1 MAVNG
6 DPAEIVANLRGSIQA
21 SQRGSRKLRA
31 HRFKDLFGFQAWS
44 PVRRKMVNKL
54 LADEG
59 IVVQPPLG
67 EAGHDDWLVFSMP
80 TLPVVKRQHAGPRP
94 SDATFA
100 YWEKLNPGSEL
111 EVEMHFAAPL
121 FQALGYPEEQEAAGF
136 GITVWDGTSHHRSE
150 ANLVYFATDVHDVD
164 DGEPLVL
171 VEYKMPGKGPNAGLG
186 QVCSYA
192 FFIKPACYVITD
204 LDNLVVW
211 NYQGGAVP
219 DVRVV
224 EVKNGQLR
232 ERFDDLYTVLN
243 PTAALEARRDKAERL
258 MHSRPGSWTK

>member
-1 MAVNG
+1 MAVDR
-6 DPAEIVANLRGSIQA
+6 DPSEIVANLRGSIEA

-44 PVRRKMVNKL
+44 PARLKMVSKL

-59 IVVQPPLG
+59 IVVQPPLDG
-67 EAGHDDWLVFSMP
+67 AGHDDWLVFSMP
-80 TLPVVKRQHAGPRP
+80 TLPEVTRQHAEPRP

-121 FQALGYPEEQEAAGF
+121 FQALGYTEEQEAAGF
-136 GITVWDGTSHHRSE
+136 GITVWDGASYHRSE
-150 ANLVYFATDVHDVD
+150 ANLVYFATDVRDVD
-164 DGEPLVL
+164 AGEPLVL
-171 VEYKMPGKGPNAGLG
+171 VECKMPGKGPNAGLG
-186 QVCSYA
+186 QVRSYA
-192 FFIKPACYVITD
+192 FIIKPAYYVITD

-219 DVRVV
+219 DVRVI
-224 EVKNGQLR
+224 EVKRGELR
-232 ERFDDLYTVLN
+232 ERFDDLYAVLN
-243 PTAALEARRDKAERL
+243 PKAALEARRDKAKRL
-258 MHSRPGSWTK
+258 NPSGLGS